1 MKRIL
6 EVHRLAAAGARCTAA
21 VDALESGGRI
31 QVAKWVTRASATLG
45 GSRDPARTLDTA
57 NRSSTLCTGPRCV
70 LLDAFYERLK
80 LRRSPGTPRMRSAI
94 FEASNKRY
102 QCRYGKRAATR
113 GRIEAAYARAAA
125 DAARFRQAMR
135 VARPRR
141 SGDKA
146 RGSRRA
152 HIRQQNSTSSQARP
166 CHP

>member
-6 EVHRLAAAGARCTAA
+6 GIRSARFDRRETHRCRRHARRRRQIHIA
-21 VDALESGGRI
+21 R
-31 QVAKWVTRASATLG
+31 WVKRASATLG
-45 GSRDPARTLDTA
+45 GSRDLARTLDTA
-57 NRSSTLCTGPRCV
+57 NRSPTLCTGPRCV

-94 FEASNKRY
+94 FEASIQTLSMPVR
-102 QCRYGKRAATR
+102 KRAATR
-113 GRIEAAYARAAA
+113 GRIEAACARAAA

-152 HIRQQNSTSSQARP
+152 HIRQQYSTSSQARP